1 MVMDH
6 HLLNLTN
13 KGGKMSMKDYAVQMV
28 EKQLDVV
35 KELLINN
42 EITQAQA
49 ADKIEQIENIAEIQT
64 DYDGS
69 PHGYLILAEDWQA
82 LKGES
87 HE

>member
-1 MVMDH
+1 MDH
-6 HLLNLTN
+6 HLLNLIN

-49 ADKIEQIENIAEIQT
+49 ADKIEQIENIELVTNMDPSDIAYEMVMET
-64 DYDGS
+64 RS
-69 PHGYLILAEDWQA
+69 
-82 LKGES
+82 
-87 HE
+87 

>member
-13 KGGKMSMKDYAVQMV
+13 KGGKMSIKDYATQMV

-49 ADKIEQIENIAEIQT
+49 ADKIEQIENIELVTNMDPSDIAYEMVMET
-64 DYDGS
+64 RS
-69 PHGYLILAEDWQA
+69 
-82 LKGES
+82 
-87 HE
+87 

>member
-1 MVMDH
+1 MVMDQNQ
-6 HLLNLTN
+6 LNLTN

-49 ADKIEQIENIAEIQT
+49 ADKIEQIENIELVTNMDPSDIAYEMVMET
-64 DYDGS
+64 RS
-69 PHGYLILAEDWQA
+69 
-82 LKGES
+82 
-87 HE
+87 

>member
-13 KGGKMSMKDYAVQMV
+13 KGGKMSIKDYAVQMV

-49 ADKIEQIENIAEIQT
+49 ADKIEKIDNIELVTNMDPSDIAYEMVMET
-64 DYDGS
+64 RS
-69 PHGYLILAEDWQA
+69 
-82 LKGES
+82 
-87 HE
+87 